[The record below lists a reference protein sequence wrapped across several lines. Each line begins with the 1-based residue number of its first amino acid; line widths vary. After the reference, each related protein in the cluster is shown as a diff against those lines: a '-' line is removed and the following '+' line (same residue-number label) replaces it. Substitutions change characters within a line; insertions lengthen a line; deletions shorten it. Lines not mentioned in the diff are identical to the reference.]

1 MKRRLLVWTILL
13 GVLLPGSLYLAYG
26 GKGSTSSSS
35 PLTFNIFN
43 PINDEQDTTD
53 FYHNGTQFCLGTAN
67 PVDGIALFGDG
78 KAPAPL
84 TTYDMGS
91 PWTPVPQ
98 LATSTSYTN
107 GTDCGTSC
115 LKVVF
120 GSKSTVLT
128 VDTRG
133 ASGPRSIQVNF
144 SQPCGTVD
152 GCPGPAGLST
162 VFGGSVNTPGL
173 LEVFLDFAYTSMAV
187 CSSTTCPEAQPAFVK
202 FSFADPTNSSVTWRI
217 DWAHVRVLRMS
228 STTWYI
234 FADACDGSQVAGLS
248 ELTGSRT
255 QPKAVLNGYYKIPFF
270 VSANQ

>member
-13 GVLLPGSLYLAYG
+13 GIILPGSLFLAYG
-26 GKGSTSSSS
+26 GKGGASSGS

-43 PINDEQDTTD
+43 PIVDEQNTTA
-53 FYHNGTQFCLGTAN
+53 FYNNGGTFCSGLNN
-67 PVDGIALFGDG
+67 PVPGIAVFGDG
-78 KAPAPL
+78 RVTGPASA
-84 TTYDMGS
+84 YDMGS
-91 PWTPVPQ
+91 PWT
-98 LATSTSYTN
+98 LASGFATTSYTN

-144 SQPCGTVD
+144 NQPCGTAD
-152 GCPGPAGLST
+152 GCPGPAGSST
-162 VFGGSVNTPGL
+162 VFGGYVNTPGL

-202 FSFADPTNSSVTWRI
+202 FWFADPTNSSVTWRI
-217 DWAHVRVLRMS
+217 DWAHVRVLRLS
-228 STTWYI
+228 QTTWYI
-234 FADACDGSQVAGLS
+234 LADACDGSQVAGLS
-248 ELTGSRT
+248 KLSGSRT